1 MTQKV
6 GFDYKISKLS
16 SSPKHH
22 FFEYYGINPWDKTG
36 RYHLALQ
43 TEFHTHRPTES
54 DVAKVGL
61 IDRETHAFNSFA
73 QTSAFNLQ
81 QGSMM
86 YWIGEEFTMSS
97 LVATFGVI
105 YIPDG
110 HQMERQL
117 HLTLFTKTPA
127 KYTVLILPNPG
138 IPHECR
144 YIYVYIDK
152 ANYI

>member
-105 YIPDG
+105 YIPRWSSDG
-110 HQMERQL
+110 KTITFDSVHEDFHQIYCID
-117 HLTLFTKTPA
+117 LT
-127 KYTVLILPNPG
+127 
-138 IPHECR
+138 
-144 YIYVYIDK
+144 
-152 ANYI
+152 